1 MSEHRPTTPGDPKPQ
16 VDPEPQ
22 VDPNPQGAPDPT
34 EALPPVDATTEI
46 PSADAAPAWTATD
59 ESEHELRTAH
69 VPTTDEGAGI
79 PPVPPSAPAA
89 AGPSVAGFGA
99 SGPGGGS
106 RIGSAWRSVWGNGW
120 GKAAVIGV
128 AALATLAIVAAI
140 GLSAFAFGHH
150 GDRDERNGGRNQSM
164 QRGGWGDDEQGQD
177 GQGQSGRQKGQGQRG
192 TNQMPNQMGPNQM
205 PNQPGALP
213 DGSTLPGAG
222 RSGALAG
229 LGNVLHGEVVVGGT
243 NTRTVLYQ
251 VGEVT
256 EFTAGQ
262 SLTVKSADGFTATYA
277 VTADTAGAT
286 SALTVG
292 ATVRVIADKD
302 GAKATRVQVL
312 QAGATN

>member
-1 MSEHRPTTPGDPKPQ
+1 M
-16 VDPEPQ
+16 
-22 VDPNPQGAPDPT
+22 
-34 EALPPVDATTEI
+34 
-46 PSADAAPAWTATD
+46 
-59 ESEHELRTAH
+59 
-69 VPTTDEGAGI
+69 
-79 PPVPPSAPAA
+79 
-89 AGPSVAGFGA
+89 
-99 SGPGGGS
+99 
-106 RIGSAWRSVWGNGW
+106 WGNGW

-262 SLTVKSADGFTATYA
+262 SLAVKSADGFTATYA

>member
-1 MSEHRPTTPGDPKPQ
+1 MSEHRPTTPGDPN
-16 VDPEPQ
+16 PQ

-46 PSADAAPAWTATD
+46 PSADAAPAWTAID

-128 AALATLAIVAAI
+128 ATLATLAIVAAI

-262 SLTVKSADGFTATYA
+262 SLTVKSADGFTATYV

>member
-16 VDPEPQ
+16 VDPNPQ
-22 VDPNPQGAPDPT
+22 GAPNPQGSPDPT

-46 PSADAAPAWTATD
+46 PSADAAPAWTAID

-106 RIGSAWRSVWGNGW
+106 RIASAWRSVWGNGW
-120 GKAAVIGV
+120 GKAAIIGV

-150 GDRDERNGGRNQSM
+150 GDRDGRNGGRNQSM

-262 SLTVKSADGFTATYA
+262 SLAVKSADGFTATYA

-286 SALTVG
+286 GALTVG

>member
-1 MSEHRPTTPGDPKPQ
+1 M
-16 VDPEPQ
+16 
-22 VDPNPQGAPDPT
+22 
-34 EALPPVDATTEI
+34 
-46 PSADAAPAWTATD
+46 
-59 ESEHELRTAH
+59 RTAH

>member
-1 MSEHRPTTPGDPKPQ
+1 MSEHRPTTPGDPN
-16 VDPEPQ
+16 PQ

-46 PSADAAPAWTATD
+46 PSADAAPAWTAID

-128 AALATLAIVAAI
+128 ATLATLAIVAAI

-150 GDRDERNGGRNQSM
+150 GDRDERNDGRNQSM
-164 QRGGWGDDEQGQD
+164 QRGGWGDDEQGQGNPGR
-177 GQGQSGRQKGQGQRG
+177 GQQGQGQRG

>member
-1 MSEHRPTTPGDPKPQ
+1 MSEHRPTTPGDPN
-16 VDPEPQ
+16 PQ

-46 PSADAAPAWTATD
+46 PSADAAPAWTAID

-128 AALATLAIVAAI
+128 ATLATLAIVAAI

>member
-1 MSEHRPTTPGDPKPQ
+1 MSEHRPTTPGDPN
-16 VDPEPQ
+16 PQ

-128 AALATLAIVAAI
+128 ATLATLAIVAAI

-150 GDRDERNGGRNQSM
+150 GDRDERNDGRNQSM
-164 QRGGWGDDEQGQD
+164 QRGGWGDDEQGQGNPGR
-177 GQGQSGRQKGQGQRG
+177 GQQGQGQRG

-262 SLTVKSADGFTATYA
+262 SLTVKSADGFTATYV

>member
-1 MSEHRPTTPGDPKPQ
+1 MSEHRPTTPGDPN
-16 VDPEPQ
+16 PQ

-46 PSADAAPAWTATD
+46 PSADAAPAWTAID
-59 ESEHELRTAH
+59 ASEHELRTAH

-128 AALATLAIVAAI
+128 ATLATLAIVAAI

-164 QRGGWGDDEQGQD
+164 QRGGWGDDEQGQGNPGR
-177 GQGQSGRQKGQGQRG
+177 GQQGQGQRG

>member
-1 MSEHRPTTPGDPKPQ
+1 MSEHRPTTPGDPNPQ

-34 EALPPVDATTEI
+34 EALPRVDATTEI
-46 PSADAAPAWTATD
+46 PSADAAPAWAAID

-150 GDRDERNGGRNQSM
+150 GDRDGRNGGRNQSM
-164 QRGGWGDDEQGQD
+164 QRGGWGDDEQGQGNPGR
-177 GQGQSGRQKGQGQRG
+177 GQQGRGQRG

-286 SALTVG
+286 GALTVG

>member
-1 MSEHRPTTPGDPKPQ
+1 M
-16 VDPEPQ
+16 
-22 VDPNPQGAPDPT
+22 
-34 EALPPVDATTEI
+34 
-46 PSADAAPAWTATD
+46 
-59 ESEHELRTAH
+59 
-69 VPTTDEGAGI
+69 
-79 PPVPPSAPAA
+79 
-89 AGPSVAGFGA
+89 
-99 SGPGGGS
+99 
-106 RIGSAWRSVWGNGW
+106 WGNGW

-164 QRGGWGDDEQGQD
+164 QRGGWGDDEQGQGNPGR
-177 GQGQSGRQKGQGQRG
+177 GQQGQGQRG
-192 TNQMPNQMGPNQM
+192 TNQMPDQMGPNHM

-256 EFTAGQ
+256 EFAAGQ

>member
-1 MSEHRPTTPGDPKPQ
+1 MSEHRPTTPGDPNPQ

-46 PSADAAPAWTATD
+46 PSADAAPAWAAID

-128 AALATLAIVAAI
+128 ATLATLAIVAAI

-192 TNQMPNQMGPNQM
+192 TNQMPNQ
-205 PNQPGALP
+205 PGALP

-243 NTRTVLYQ
+243 NTLTVLYQ

>member
-1 MSEHRPTTPGDPKPQ
+1 MSEHRPTTPGDPN
-16 VDPEPQ
+16 PQ

-34 EALPPVDATTEI
+34 EALPRVDATTEI
-46 PSADAAPAWTATD
+46 PSADAAPAWTAID

-128 AALATLAIVAAI
+128 ATLATLAIVAAI

-262 SLTVKSADGFTATYA
+262 SLAVKSADGFTATYA

>member
-1 MSEHRPTTPGDPKPQ
+1 M
-16 VDPEPQ
+16 
-22 VDPNPQGAPDPT
+22 
-34 EALPPVDATTEI
+34 
-46 PSADAAPAWTATD
+46 
-59 ESEHELRTAH
+59 RTAH

-262 SLTVKSADGFTATYA
+262 SLAVKSADGFTATYA

-286 SALTVG
+286 GALTVG